1 MQRRVILILGKTG
14 SGKSTLAKKI
24 IATHDRVVVFDPLS
38 EYHGGLVLESFND
51 LVRYFETQAP
61 DSFFLVC
68 RFRGATLDETE
79 QIYDYAARACDEIG
93 NLLVVIEEAEM
104 FLNSRNEISYI
115 NNLIS
120 FGRHRGISILA
131 IGRRPVEI
139 AIRIRAQFTS
149 IFSFRQT
156 EPRDLQYLEAW
167 GFSSQELQSLDA
179 FQFATVGEAYDSATQ
194 AADYVQG
201 E

>member
-24 IATHDRVVVFDPLS
+24 IATYDRVVVFDPLS
-38 EYHGGLVLESFND
+38 EYHGGLVVEDFSD
-51 LVRYFETQAP
+51 LVRYFETQSP

-68 RFRGATLDETE
+68 RFRGSTLDETE

-93 NLLVVIEEAEM
+93 NLLLVIEEAEM
-104 FLNSRNEISYI
+104 FLNSRNETSYI

-120 FGRHRGISILA
+120 FGRHKHISILA

-139 AIRIRAQFTS
+139 AIRLRAQFTS

-167 GFSSQELQSLDA
+167 DFDAGELMNLEA
-179 FQFATVGEAYDSATQ
+179 FQFATVGEPYDSATQ
-194 AADYVQG
+194 ATDYVQG